1 MAIRFQDLERHI
13 RAEPQPLWV
22 ITGEEPL
29 LMLEAADLLRQKARA
44 AGYTER
50 TVLNASAVWNWSELF
65 ESCQAMSLFGDKKIV
80 ELRLASAKPGTKGA
94 QALTDVAQMPL
105 DGVMLIITIP
115 YDYSVKKLAWWKALT
130 GAAEVVECQALTARE
145 LPSFFKERLAK
156 NKQTAEPDAIR
167 ILCERCE
174 GNLLAASQEILKLA
188 YRHPEGAVITAADV
202 EQTVSDVSRFDT
214 DNLLEAIAAADAAKA
229 VRIVENLRAKAEPI
243 PSLMWLLTDEIR
255 TMLKVRGLMDKGM
268 RKDDAI
274 QKTNIWPAA
283 KKFRMSKA
291 LTRHSTKKLANAML
305 LAADIDRI
313 SKGLF
318 VADRDSDPWLEIL
331 SLVAFLAR

>member
-1 MAIRFQDLERHI
+1 MRFQDLERSI
-13 RAEPQPLWV
+13 TAEPQPLWV
-22 ITGEEPL
+22 ITGDEPL
-29 LMLEAADLLRQKARA
+29 LMLEAADLLRQKARE

-50 TVLNASAVWNWSELF
+50 EVLNASAVWNWSELF
-65 ESCQAMSLFGDKKIV
+65 EHCQAMSLFGDKKIV
-80 ELRLASAKPGTKGA
+80 ELRLASPKPGVKGA
-94 QALTDVAQMPL
+94 QALTDIAQMPL
-105 DGVMLIITIP
+105 DGVLLIITIP
-115 YDYSVKKLAWWKALT
+115 YDYSLKKLAWWKALT
-130 GAAEVVECQALTARE
+130 AAAETVECSALTARE
-145 LPSFFKERLAK
+145 LPTFFKERLAK
-156 NKQTAEPDAIR
+156 NKQSAEPQAIR

-174 GNLLAASQEILKLA
+174 GNLLAASQEVLKLA

-202 EQTVSDVSRFDT
+202 EETVSDVSRFDA

-229 VRIVENLRAKAEPI
+229 VRVVENLRAKDEPI

-255 TMLKVRGLMDKGM
+255 TMLKVRGYMDQGM
-268 RKDDAI
+268 SKDAAI
-274 QKTNIWPAA
+274 QKAMIWPAA
-283 KKFRMSKA
+283 KKFRVSKA
-291 LTRHSTKKLANAML
+291 LSRHSSKKLASAMM

>member
-1 MAIRFQDLERHI
+1 MPIRFQELERHI
-13 RAEPQPLWV
+13 RPEPQPLWV
-22 ITGEEPL
+22 ITGQEPL
-29 LMLEAADLLRQKARA
+29 LMLEAADSLRQKARA

-80 ELRLASAKPGTKGA
+80 ELRLASPKPGTKGA
-94 QALTDVAQMPL
+94 QALTDIAQMPL

-115 YDYSVKKLAWWKALT
+115 YDYSIKKLAWWKALT
-130 GAAEVVECQALTARE
+130 STAEVVECPTLTSRE
-145 LPSFFKERLAK
+145 LPAFFKERLAK
-156 NKQTAEPDAIR
+156 NKQTAEPEAIR

-214 DNLLEAIAAADAAKA
+214 DNLLEAIAASDAAKA

-255 TMLKVRGLMDKGM
+255 TMLRIRGFMDQGM
-268 RKDDAI
+268 SKDAAI
-274 QKTNIWPAA
+274 QKANVWPQA
-283 KKFRMSKA
+283 KKYRIGKA
-291 LTRHSTKKLANAML
+291 LTRHSTKKLAAAMI

-331 SLVAFLAR
+331 SLVGFLAR